1 MHTIT
6 FFAPKGGT
14 GRTTAIVAVAAALI
28 DMGHRVGVLDLT
40 EQARWPF
47 GPSDISR
54 WEDSMVTSGISA
66 EALTTAP
73 GWDRQSVAR
82 AFERFADV
90 GWPRSKP
97 PSRSRPPACWRCARP
112 APCG

>member
-1 MHTIT
+1 
-6 FFAPKGGT
+6 
-14 GRTTAIVAVAAALI
+14 VAAAVI
-28 DMGHRVGVLDLT
+28 DMGHRIGVLDLT
-40 EQARWPF
+40 EQARWPSRF

-82 AFERFADV
+82 AVERFADMGCTRVLMDTSIRSELKRRRDSTELARV
-90 GWPRSKP
+90 GQ
-97 PSRSRPPACWRCARP
+97 
-112 APCG
+112 